1 MASAH
6 NPLSKGYDFSFLET
20 AYARPQN
27 PFDRMKNHGCPALLE
42 EESQRQKVFSFG
54 ADLFCP
60 HCHEKSNF
68 YLIEYE
74 RPASISREGWLDID
88 IQEFQEEIMRC
99 PKCGNR
105 DLILEPF

>member
-6 NPLSKGYDFSFLET
+6 DSASRGLDLSFLET
-20 AYARPQN
+20 AYGEPQN
-27 PFDRMKNHGCPALLE
+27 LFGRMKIHGYPLLPGE
-42 EESQRQKVFSFG
+42 EKQSSKIFSFG

-68 YLIEYE
+68 YLIEYA
-74 RPASISREGWLDID
+74 RPAFISRESWMDID

>member
-6 NPLSKGYDFSFLET
+6 NSALKGYDLSFLET
-20 AYARPQN
+20 AYDQPQN
-27 PFDRMKNHGCPALLE
+27 LFGRMKNHGYPALLKE
-42 EESQRQKVFSFG
+42 GDPAGKIFSFG

-68 YLIEYE
+68 FLIEYA
-74 RPASISREGWLDID
+74 RPGSISRETWMDID

>member
-6 NPLSKGYDFSFLET
+6 DPLSKNFDLSFLERD
-20 AYARPQN
+20 YALSKNQ
-27 PFDRMKNHGCPALLE
+27 FAKLKNHGSPVFLKE
-42 EESQRQKVFSFG
+42 EKQDQKIFSFG

-60 HCHEKSNF
+60 HCREKSNF

-74 RPASISREGWLDID
+74 RPGPISHEKWMNID
-88 IQEFQEEIMRC
+88 LQEFQEEIMKC

-105 DLILEPF
+105 DL

>member
-6 NPLSKGYDFSFLET
+6 DALSKGLDLSFLERD
-20 AYARPQN
+20 YALPKNRPN
-27 PFDRMKNHGCPALLE
+27 RLKNHGCPVLLPE
-42 EESQRQKVFSFG
+42 GEQNQKFFSFG

-60 HCHEKSNF
+60 HCREKSNF

-74 RPASISREGWLDID
+74 RPGTLPRENWMDID
-88 IQEFQEEIMRC
+88 LQEFQEEIMKC

-105 DLILEPF
+105 DLVLEPF

>member
-6 NPLSKGYDFSFLET
+6 DPLSKTFDLSFLERD
-20 AYARPQN
+20 YALPKNR
-27 PFDRMKNHGCPALLE
+27 FAKLKNHGSPVLLE
-42 EESQRQKVFSFG
+42 EEKQNQKIFSFG

-60 HCHEKSNF
+60 HCREKSNF

-74 RPASISREGWLDID
+74 RPGSTSPENWID
-88 IQEFQEEIMRC
+88 NDLQEFQEEIMKC

-105 DLILEPF
+105 DLVLEPF

>member
-1 MASAH
+1 MRDH
-6 NPLSKGYDFSFLET
+6 GY
-20 AYARPQN
+20 PV
-27 PFDRMKNHGCPALLE
+27 LLQQKE
-42 EESQRQKVFSFG
+42 EGEKIFSFG

-68 YLIEYE
+68 YLIEYA
-74 RPASISREGWLDID
+74 RPYSIPRDIWMDID
-88 IQEFQEEIMRC
+88 VQEFQEEIMRC